1 VNAPGP
7 DALGRGV
14 VVADGAVPPAAWAG
28 APVVVVD
35 ESVLADPGPTVQR
48 LHAAWAGRER
58 VVVDLHVDPVRF
70 REPVS
75 HREVPWR
82 LVPTFE
88 PWLDRLHHLAW
99 SNSYDARTGEP
110 IWWWG
115 RKAARLGAVTADDRP
130 EGHPPIDA
138 DVLLPDGTE
147 AWIDGGPP
155 DDVDPAG
162 LAPASLVR
170 AEAVDAGRL
179 TVVPA
184 WTAPAAD
191 LAPDQLAAVAH
202 RGGPA
207 RIIAP
212 AGSGKTRVLTERL
225 RHLLADRAH
234 ERDLVVA
241 VAYNRKAQEEMAAR
255 TDGLGARIQ
264 TLNALGYELVG
275 RHAGRRPQLLD
286 EREVRRRLEP
296 LLPKLQH
303 RLNTDPMAPYLEGLS
318 VVRLGLRDPE
328 EVEVEAD
335 APGLAAAVDPYRE
348 GLRRDGVLDFDEQ
361 IVHAVE
367 LLLSD
372 GAFRRRE
379 QARHRHL
386 LVDEFQDLTPAHVL
400 LLRLLAAPTYD
411 VFGVGDD
418 DQCHPAGTLVETST
432 GPVPVEEL
440 DPSTHRLASWDGT
453 GTAVR
458 GLRPR
463 WSGDRAH
470 GFAFSVAA
478 RPYAGRLVE
487 IAAAGRSVR
496 LTPDHRV
503 YARWRQDAWHDRRS
517 SLLYLMRK
525 GERYRVGTCF
535 LHRASG
541 ALFGLGFRCRQEGAD
556 AGWILAAF
564 DDPDEALVAEKVVAA
579 NYGLPQT
586 TFVSVKR
593 DEREQR
599 RIDAI
604 FEGIGDTAARASRLL
619 ADHGRS
625 IEHPFYDQTRHGR
638 MGGCTTAQV
647 MRACNVVD
655 GFMEVPVADGRT
667 ISWATAKVGELD
679 HDGPVYSLAVEPH
692 HNYIAD
698 GIVVRNCIYGHS
710 GASPQF
716 LLRFADLFPGAHEH
730 ALETNYRCPPAVVDA
745 ARTLLSYNDERVA
758 KTIVAARSAGPTD
771 ALRVRVHPPQEG
783 AQRVV
788 EVVQEAIAAVGDP
801 GQVAVLTRTNSLL
814 LAPHVALHGAGVPIA
829 SVLRRDVLQRVG
841 LRAALA
847 WLRVASDPGNI
858 RSADLAEIRRRPS
871 RSFPNWVDKWLA
883 RCRSGHEVARAAE
896 RIDDVR
902 VADKLLDLAAD
913 IDRIGE
919 LARGATTRQVL
930 RAIRDDIGLGGAMEL
945 LDGRPGAEGSS
956 HLDDLDALLQVADLQ
971 PDPERFETWL
981 RQALDGPRAGDD
993 PTSGAA
999 TGVTLSTVHRVKG
1012 REWPHVVVF
1021 GVDAGTFPHRLA
1033 EDVEEERRVF
1043 HVAITRGIEAVT
1055 VLADDDRPSPFLGEL
1070 DGTAP
1075 REAARPPARRITA
1088 AAAAT
1093 PARRASARSG
1103 EPDLEGEDLVLFEEL
1118 RRWRAEVAKR
1128 QGGPAFIVFG
1138 DASLK
1143 EIARRRPA
1151 DLPALSKVK
1160 GVGPSKLD
1168 AYGDDVLEV
1177 VGRFA

>member
-1 VNAPGP
+1 VTAPGP
-7 DALGRGV
+7 DVLGRGV
-14 VVADGAVPPAAWAG
+14 VVADGAPPPPPWSG

-35 ESVLADPGPTVQR
+35 EAVLSDPGPVVQR

-58 VVVDLHVDPVRF
+58 VVVDLCVDPVRF
-70 REPVS
+70 RVPVS
-75 HREVPWR
+75 YTGEPWE
-82 LVPTFE
+82 LAPTFE
-88 PWLDRLHHLAW
+88 PWLDRLHHLVWA
-99 SNSYDARTGEP
+99 NSYDARTGEP
-110 IWWWG
+110 IWWWA
-115 RKAARLGAVTADDRP
+115 RKAARLGATEVDGAESDP
-130 EGHPPIDA
+130 AAG
-138 DVLLPDGTE
+138 DVLLPDGTP

-155 DDVDPAG
+155 DDVDPAT
-162 LAPASLVR
+162 LAPAGLVR
-170 AEAVDAGRL
+170 AESVDLGRL
-179 TVVPA
+179 TVVPP
-184 WTAPAAD
+184 WVAPGAE

-255 TDGLGARIQ
+255 TEGLGARIQ

-275 RHAGRRPQLLD
+275 RHAGRRPPLLD

-318 VVRLGLRDPE
+318 VVRLGLRDPG
-328 EVEVEAD
+328 EVELEAD
-335 APGLAAAVDPYRE
+335 APGLADAVAPYRA

-361 IVHAVE
+361 IVHAIE

-372 GAFRRRE
+372 GEFRRRE

-418 DQCHPAGTLVETST
+418 DQT
-432 GPVPVEEL
+432 
-440 DPSTHRLASWDGT
+440 
-453 GTAVR
+453 
-458 GLRPR
+458 
-463 WSGDRAH
+463 
-470 GFAFSVAA
+470 
-478 RPYAGRLVE
+478 
-487 IAAAGRSVR
+487 
-496 LTPDHRV
+496 
-503 YARWRQDAWHDRRS
+503 
-517 SLLYLMRK
+517 
-525 GERYRVGTCF
+525 
-535 LHRASG
+535 
-541 ALFGLGFRCRQEGAD
+541 
-556 AGWILAAF
+556 
-564 DDPDEALVAEKVVAA
+564 
-579 NYGLPQT
+579 
-586 TFVSVKR
+586 
-593 DEREQR
+593 
-599 RIDAI
+599 
-604 FEGIGDTAARASRLL
+604 
-619 ADHGRS
+619 
-625 IEHPFYDQTRHGR
+625 
-638 MGGCTTAQV
+638 
-647 MRACNVVD
+647 
-655 GFMEVPVADGRT
+655 
-667 ISWATAKVGELD
+667 
-679 HDGPVYSLAVEPH
+679 
-692 HNYIAD
+692 
-698 GIVVRNCIYGHS
+698 IYGHS

-716 LLRFADLFPGAHEH
+716 LLRFAELFPGAGEH
-730 ALETNYRCPPAVVDA
+730 ALEVNYRCPPAVVDA

-758 KTIVAARSAGPTD
+758 KTIVAARPADGTE
-771 ALRVRVHPPQEG
+771 ALRVQVHPPEQG

-788 EVVQEAIAAVGDP
+788 EVVQAAIDAAGDP

-829 SVLRRDVLQRVG
+829 SVLRRDVLARVG

-847 WLRVASDPGNI
+847 WLRVASDPGDI
-858 RSADLAEIRRRPS
+858 RGTDLAEIRRRPS
-871 RSFPNWVDKWLA
+871 RGFPSWIDKWLA

-896 RIDDVR
+896 RIDDAR

-981 RQALDGPRAGDD
+981 RRALDGPRAGDD
-993 PTSGAA
+993 PTAGAA

-1033 EDVEEERRVF
+1033 EDAEEERRVF
-1043 HVAITRGIEAVT
+1043 HVAVTRGIEAVT
-1055 VLADDDRPSPFLGEL
+1055 VLADDDRPSPFLAEL
-1070 DGTAP
+1070 DGSAP
-1075 REAARPPARRITA
+1075 RQAARPAGRRAAPAAAAPARRTATA
-1088 AAAAT
+1088 A
-1093 PARRASARSG
+1093 RRT
-1103 EPDLEGEDLVLFEEL
+1103 EPDLDGEDLVVFEEL

-1138 DASLK
+1138 DASLA
-1143 EIARRRPA
+1143 EIAKRRPA
-1151 DLPALSKVK
+1151 DLRALSKVK

-1177 VGRFA
+1177 VSRFA